1 MIAPNNDEGMTLTIA
16 LIVNAALVVGLVT
29 ALYLVMRI
37 PFRLRQPIR
46 TNPVSMPTSDARELS
61 RAA

>member
-1 MIAPNNDEGMTLTIA
+1 MTLTIA
-16 LIVNAALVVGLVT
+16 LIVNGALVACLFV

-37 PFRLRQPIR
+37 PFRMDADARPRILRTQR
-46 TNPVSMPTSDARELS
+46 SDRRELS

>member
-1 MIAPNNDEGMTLTIA
+1 MTLTIA
-16 LIVNAALVVGLVT
+16 LIVNAALVAGLVT

-37 PFRLRQPIR
+37 PFRLRQPIG
-46 TNPVSMPTSDARELS
+46 THPVSLPTSDERELS